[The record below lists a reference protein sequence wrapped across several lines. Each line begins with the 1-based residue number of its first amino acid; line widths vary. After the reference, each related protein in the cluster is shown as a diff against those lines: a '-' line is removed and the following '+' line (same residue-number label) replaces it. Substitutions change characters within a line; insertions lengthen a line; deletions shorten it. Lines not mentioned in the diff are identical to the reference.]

1 MTLRV
6 VGEAERPVFQ
16 HPLPV
21 RTERPVFASKG
32 SRRKFRSQRSR
43 QGLRLKGPSR
53 SLWRPWCVHSEFE
66 LSEEGCKQSCRR
78 RRGARGIPTPRRQVQ
93 QIDGRLKP
101 ATVAFGDTSIRPT
114 VTPAPVARR
123 NVSSWVLQPKNNRKL
138 YNCGLPFR
146 LHECMQLYY

>member
-53 SLWRPWCVHSEFE
+53 SFRRAVVRSFE
-66 LSEEGCKQSCRR
+66 VRATGECKESCRR

-101 ATVAFGDTSIRPT
+101 ATVAFGDTSIRRT

-123 NVSSWVLQPKNNRKL
+123 NVSSWILATQ
-138 YNCGLPFR
+138 
-146 LHECMQLYY
+146 EQ